1 MDMPKWMMR
10 DPSLVAER
18 LEEMRQRQFD
28 RSKEAKQA
36 EAARQLKELFKEPP
50 NESDNK

>member
-18 LEEMRQRQFD
+18 LEEVRQRQVD